1 MSEFTIKDGSEYVS
15 YSTQQEV
22 TNYSYTGSYTVQ
34 VNEYVLSDGR
44 IQKLVKDLTTY
55 NRKFKHIQAYSRPI

>member
-22 TNYSYTGSYTVQ
+22 TNYSYTGSHTVQ

-44 IQKLVKDLTTY
+44 IQKLVKDLKTY

>member
-22 TNYSYTGSYTVQ
+22 TNYSYTGSYTLQ
-34 VNEYVLSDGR
+34 VNVLIERWTYSETCQR
-44 IQKLVKDLTTY
+44 PKDL
-55 NRKFKHIQAYSRPI
+55 